1 MGLLESDPQLVESF
15 TTLSYKFAELG
26 YIAPMNVLWT
36 YHFIGGRHDIATPL
50 WQEYVQ
56 GCPQIMFQKVC
67 QTARATANV
76 DLAERLVVLLENAVV
91 TNGARG
97 IAYSCLLDVL
107 TQNRDYARGV
117 KSLEVGLNSG
127 IKLEDMNRTALRRLK
142 DGFEDQGG
150 EFPYDIPKKNN
161 GAFEDQEADEI
172 TSSSISSSR
181 CLSPMS
187 MSN

>member
-1 MGLLESDPQLVESF
+1 MCIRDSF
-15 TTLSYKFAELG
+15 IS
-26 YIAPMNVLWT
+26 
-36 YHFIGGRHDIATPL
+36 GRHDLAEPL
-50 WQEYVQ
+50 WNKYVRS
-56 GCPQIMFQKVC
+56 CPQIMFQKVC